1 VAVELTSPVL
11 GQEPGYSYTGSLEDW
26 LLSEGYAKR
35 VGYTGPGVANTGAT
49 SAALPAEDPTLA
61 ENREA
66 PYFPTTPDENTTIAN
81 DAENLT
87 KDKFPAPGGDFDA
100 SQVDDDDPVTD
111 VGPTNPDP
119 AAEDFDPEDVDGS
132 ETP

>member
-1 VAVELTSPVL
+1 MAVELTSPVL

-35 VGYTGPGVANTGAT
+35 VGYTGAGVSNTGA
-49 SAALPAEDPTLA
+49 AAEYAPAEDPTLG

-66 PYFPTTPDENTTIAN
+66 PYFPTSPDNHTTVAN

-87 KDKFPAPGGDFDA
+87 KSRFPAPGQDFDPA
-100 SQVDDDDPVTD
+100 QVDDDDPVAD

-132 ETP
+132 EAP